1 MLLLLNIAK
10 CTKGALTEATV
21 FRSYHKLIKC
31 SFRIL
36 SNLQPQKIQKLGN
49 IQLEIHILYISYF
62 ELPLFGCLVAIVD
75 GKMKRK
81 QPEQILCF
89 WFQALWYLAAALIE
103 PLKFLSAHAGSAGW
117 LTKHFFLQQK
127 LCLFSPLCE
136 SVTLCRSWSIC
147 LMNRRWISLSCRE
160 CCIEAGA
167 QLVNWNVSQVGRC
180 YLDVGGCSVVHI
192 SCHTKLKSLDAKHI
206 GISFS
211 CANITTEGK

>member
-1 MLLLLNIAK
+1 MSLLLNIAK

-49 IQLEIHILYISYF
+49 IQLEIHIPYISYF
-62 ELPLFGCLVAIVD
+62 KLPLFGCLVAIVD

-117 LTKHFFLQQK
+117 LTKHFFLRQK
-127 LCLFSPLCE
+127 LCLFSLPLCE
-136 SVTLCRSWSIC
+136 SVTLCRSFEAYVWWIDGE
-147 LMNRRWISLSCRE
+147 LVWVVENVALRREHNCWIE
-160 CCIEAGA
+160 M
-167 QLVNWNVSQVGRC
+167 
-180 YLDVGGCSVVHI
+180 
-192 SCHTKLKSLDAKHI
+192 
-206 GISFS
+206 
-211 CANITTEGK
+211 